1 EVNGGGGV
9 SGRSSARRT
18 TKGDTGLMRRSTA
31 LIIARMATAPDPK
44 PVPRALIEKI
54 GMLSRAR
61 QSEVEDFV
69 DFIAMRDA
77 ASADAER
84 ELSRMVTAASSPVFA
99 TVWDNPEDDV
109 YDAL

>member
-1 EVNGGGGV
+1 
-9 SGRSSARRT
+9 
-18 TKGDTGLMRRSTA
+18 MRRPSA
-31 LIIARMATAPDPK
+31 LIIEPMATAPDPK

-77 ASADAER
+77 ASASAER
-84 ELSRMVTAASSPVFA
+84 ELSRMAIAASEPAFA
-99 TVWDNPEDDV
+99 AVWNNPEDDI